1 MVANNPLHTSAK
13 IVAIYIVVPHCCSCG
28 DDKHK
33 AVVEEKRIEKLQET
47 PNCYEDP
54 IYFLLLVH
62 LLLSFC
68 VSGVYSDCDKAC
80 EPKKLENYD
89 CYE

>member
-1 MVANNPLHTSAK
+1 MVADNPLHASAK

-47 PNCYEDP
+47 PNCYEYR
-54 IYFLLLVH
+54 IYILLLVH

-68 VSGVYSDCDKAC
+68 VSSVYNNRDQAC

-89 CYE
+89 SNE